1 MLWMPG
7 FKNTKYSHENISAFS
22 LWFLN
27 KLPTMNTLMQSWCL
41 NPESEFSDHLLW
53 EVLSASRRAD
63 MYPQY
68 MTATGHHLGEG
79 DWVGVG
85 RPEKRDVDHVETAK
99 GWGSFCLAETEADAS
114 FWRDA
119 WCEVEER
126 RMTGKIYLMT
136 EFQDDSPSLPWQ
148 GRPRLWTY
156 AQQSIKWGG
165 KLQKKGIPIKI

>member
-1 MLWMPG
+1 M
-7 FKNTKYSHENISAFS
+7 SAFP

-27 KLPTMNTLMQSWCL
+27 KLPTMTALMQSWCL

-63 MYPQY
+63 MYPQS
-68 MTATGHHLGEG
+68 MPATGRHLGEG
-79 DWVGVG
+79 DWVGGG
-85 RPEKRDVDHVETAK
+85 RPERRGVDHVGNSQGLGQLLSA
-99 GWGSFCLAETEADAS
+99 AETEGDAS
-114 FWRDA
+114 FWKDA